1 MWKLTLGYTSYK
13 EHRGPN
19 FKNNHPPLTMIQ
31 GKSNLGHNQESCPL
45 QDCICPTH
53 GSHFKKR
60 IPAIYSP
67 PIFFSVNFLFN
78 NAKNKCFFGGLWWSS
93 FIGGE
98 ISFSK
103 KKSQDSTLGSNI

>member
-31 GKSNLGHNQESCPL
+31 GKSNLGHNQECCPL

-53 GSHFKKR
+53 GSHFKKC

-78 NAKNKCFFGGLWWSS
+78 NAKNKCFLGVYDDQVSL
-93 FIGGE
+93 GE
-98 ISFSK
+98 K
-103 KKSQDSTLGSNI
+103 